1 MGEIV
6 TVPKNIVLKQPLSD
20 QVNKDNVAIHWDE
33 TGPYAVIYYD
43 IRDAVGRVLE
53 EQFVKI
59 QDDDFTAFMATIG
72 TTIKTRAEAA
82 IWADIQAKYTVQ
94 DK

>member
-20 QVNKDNVAIHWDE
+20 QVNKNHIEIHWDAE
-33 TGPYAVIYYD
+33 GPYIVIYYE
-43 IRDAVGRVLE
+43 IMDAVGRVLE

-59 QDDDFTAFMATIG
+59 EDADFTAFVATIG
-72 TTIKTRAEAA
+72 ATIKTRAEAA

-94 DK
+94 NK